1 VLRITKGIHDRLM
14 RGEQPV
20 IYALVETHLGYRA
33 YAAKELGKVFD
44 LLAHILDGSFDL
56 DGSTLLGSESAGVI
70 EKSAK
75 LIDPGSFERTISPQK
90 SEVLAAYQGKQ
101 KQHISIQ
108 MDNADRYF
116 SRLIAKEPFIGRTL
130 RMYVGF
136 EDESQS
142 THLRLF
148 TGIISE
154 ISVLPVMTIEA
165 DER

>member
-1 VLRITKGIHDRLM
+1 MLRITKGIHDRLM

-20 IYALVETHLGYRA
+20 IYALVETHMGYRA
-33 YAAKELGKVFD
+33 YATKELGKVFD
-44 LLAHILDGSFDL
+44 ILGHILDGSFEL
-56 DGSTLLGSESAGVI
+56 DGSTLLGADSTGMI

-75 LIDPGSFERTISPQK
+75 LLDPGSFERTISPIK
-90 SEVLAAYQGKQ
+90 DDVLTSYQGKQ

-108 MDNADRYF
+108 LDNADRYF
-116 SRLIAKEPFIGRTL
+116 SQLTAKEPFIGRTL

-142 THLRLF
+142 VHLRIF

-154 ISVLPVMTIEA
+154 ISMLPIMTIEA